1 MGLAIEQT
9 LNGLQFGVMIFLI
22 ASGLT
27 LVFGIMGVIN
37 LAHGSLY
44 MLGAFVSALAAAR
57 GAPFVLAVVAGA
69 AAAGVA
75 GVLMEL
81 IVIRRLYRREH
92 LDQVLATFALLL
104 IANESVSMAWGKVPL
119 PVELPRGLTAAI
131 TIGGITYPSY
141 RLGVSAA
148 PE

>member
-1 MGLAIEQT
+1 MRRPASFTSAASARSCATSETCTAASVRCSPSTLRQAQDQDEIMSLAIEQT

-22 ASGLT
+22 AAGLT

-44 MLGAFVSALAAAR
+44 MLGAFVSALAATR

-81 IVIRRLYRREH
+81 IVIRRLYRRDH
-92 LDQVLATFALLL
+92 LDQVLATFALIL
-104 IANESVSMAWGKVPL
+104 
-119 PVELPRGLTAAI
+119 
-131 TIGGITYPSY
+131 
-141 RLGVSAA
+141 
-148 PE
+148 